1 MEYNQWIRWQMK
13 RKLFECIFSMLLLI
27 LITTPNFAA
36 SYPVRKAVP
45 VPDGI
50 TTYANV
56 LLDGAPLSFDN
67 APIALNDDIFVPA
80 AQLYTILG
88 IQTYWFEDTGE
99 LVGYRDNT
107 FIKFKMNRD
116 IVYVNGSAIK
126 MKTPAFM
133 RDGIQFVPMKVIAD
147 AFSMT
152 YNYDKTT
159 HTLALDFRE
168 NIYQYKQIGFRQY
181 KKITTTNWGI
191 SYFIPEYWEAL
202 EGNNNAYG
210 VSNDF
215 ETYAITP
222 QVLPLDSSFNRN
234 ILASTLEKN
243 MRYTYGRAID
253 FGDVKL
259 SVYNGFLCSQTDYDL
274 TLDDRAYKGSLYI
287 FFENNIGYAFDCLY
301 DAQNSLYEGE
311 DIFNAVMD
319 TFQIS
324 KITIDENAEHYIELN
339 KFFVYRTTLSA
350 PIYSNMMADGQFRF
364 EGYVENN
371 EDNRLKGY
379 HIVIKKDTETIAY
392 YAPLMANQFSA
403 SVPLPFGVGKHDI
416 SIYVDEFS
424 DMPEQAK
431 TSDLS
436 LDDYIEEVITDDDD
450 SAPEDLIMRFS
461 VINTSDA
468 ENKYLLPSAYI
479 DFDNNDVYT
488 IANSIT
494 YDQTSEYGKA
504 KSVYTW
510 VLKNYA
516 YTEDASN
523 QVIYTAHEMLGYRE
537 GSDFELT
544 LLYTGLLRA
553 LDIQA
558 RVIRGTSADYSH
570 YWVEVYLNGKWIVT
584 DIASDVMS
592 KNIFSTQKYFDI
604 DRTLHGSQYEKTEL
618 LPF

>member
-1 MEYNQWIRWQMK
+1 MK
-13 RKLFECIFSMLLLI
+13 RKLFGCIFWMLLLI
-27 LITTPNFAA
+27 WITIPNFAA
-36 SYPVRKAVP
+36 RYPVRRAVP
-45 VPDGI
+45 VPDGV
-50 TTYANV
+50 TTYASV
-56 LLDGAPLSFDN
+56 LLDGAPLNFDD

-80 AQLYTILG
+80 TQLYTILG

-99 LVGYRDNT
+99 FVGYRDNT
-107 FIKFKMNRD
+107 FIKFKMNSD
-116 IVYVNGSAIK
+116 IVSVNGRAMK

-133 RDGIQFVPMKVIAD
+133 RNDIQFVPMKIIAE

-152 YNYDKTT
+152 YDYDQTT
-159 HTLALDFRE
+159 HTLSLDFRE

-191 SYFIPEYWEAL
+191 SYFIPEYWESL
-202 EGNNNAYG
+202 EGNTNAYG
-210 VSNDF
+210 VANDF

-234 ILASTLEKN
+234 ILAAALEKN
-243 MRYTYGRAID
+243 MRYTYGKAID
-253 FGDVKL
+253 FDETQL
-259 SVYNGFLCSQTDYDL
+259 SVYNSFLCSQTDYDL
-274 TLDDRAYKGSLYI
+274 TIDGRAYKGILYI

-301 DAQNSLYEGE
+301 DAENSLYEGE
-311 DIFNAVMD
+311 GIFNAVMD

-339 KFFVYRTTLSA
+339 KFFEYRTVLAA
-350 PIYSNMMADGQFRF
+350 PIYSNMMVDGQFHF
-364 EGYVENN
+364 EGDVANN
-371 EDNRLKGY
+371 DDNRLKGY
-379 HIVIKKDTETIAY
+379 HIVITKADETVAY
-392 YAPLMANQFSA
+392 YAPLMADHFSA

-416 SIYVDEFS
+416 SIYVDELS
-424 DMPEQAK
+424 DMPEQTK

-436 LDDYIEEVITDDDD
+436 LDDYIEEVITDDDE

-461 VINTSDA
+461 IINTSDD
-468 ENKYLLPSAYI
+468 ENKYLLPSNYI

-504 KSVYTW
+504 KAVYLW

-516 YTEDASN
+516 YSEDASN
-523 QVIYTAHEMLGYRE
+523 QIIYTAHQMLGYRD

-544 LLYTGLLRA
+544 LLYAGLLRA
-553 LDIQA
+553 LDIQS
-558 RVIRGTSADYSH
+558 RVVRGTSEDYSH